1 MRPSDFPTRMAWP
14 NGFMAKRPSS
24 GALGGGEVVNTG
36 IVTGS
41 LLSCFF
47 GPLAPNILAHAL
59 AFDAGCWW
67 DVGASERPVRGS
79 RHRLQ

>member
-14 NGFMAKRPSS
+14 NGFTAKRPSS

-41 LLSCFF
+41 LLSCFLVLL
-47 GPLAPNILAHAL
+47 PLIFLLMLLHL
-59 AFDAGCWW
+59 MLV
-67 DVGASERPVRGS
+67 VGGM
-79 RHRLQ
+79 